1 MTDAK
6 VPPDGDILQRHERL
20 ERDHAAVADALD
32 ARATKLSLGRLLLF
46 VAALVLCGAGYS
58 TGDWLVLGPGLGS
71 VVVFFVLVFLH
82 ARTEAARDEARARA
96 EVHARHQLRAG
107 ARFLELPVPK
117 TRAVPDHP
125 YAADIDLTGP
135 GSLVQR
141 IDVSRTVPGERA
153 LVALLSE
160 PVDRDTIAARQ
171 AAVAELAED
180 LEFRESLEA
189 FGARAHG
196 KGKLDPA
203 PFLAFTKRKP
213 VVGGVLVAI
222 IYTLPLAVVGMLVA
236 GSLGLVPGYFWLALF
251 GAQVLVALGM
261 GGRAIDVFQ
270 LVAARRGYVEAIQK
284 MLVLADEEKLD
295 SAPLKALQE
304 RLRIGGQRPR
314 EYMARLDRW
323 AGFAEFYTQ
332 FPLHFFVNIATLYDL
347 HVLFRLERWNREVG
361 AGLEEAF
368 TALGDLEAMN
378 SLATLAAIDPSATF
392 PTVHEEPTPLQA
404 EGLAHPLLAPD
415 VRVAN
420 DVAFP
425 TASSALIVT
434 GSNMAGKSTLLRSV
448 GLNIALALAG
458 GPVVAK
464 RFELSPVRLRASMRI
479 DDSLQRGASYFHA
492 ELTKL
497 RTVVGGAD
505 EEPPIFFL
513 LDELLR
519 GTNARARHIG
529 ARAVLTHL
537 LDRGASGLAAT
548 HDVALADLEEQY
560 PGRIENVHFTDV
572 MKGGEMLF
580 DYQLRGGVV
589 RTSNALRLLQMAGVE
604 VEVDDHVVD
613 PDSAGEPSGSPATDA
628 SDGSSSSDSASA

>member
-1 MTDAK
+1 MSDPK
-6 VPPDGDILQRHERL
+6 VPASESILKRHQTRER
-20 ERDHAAVADALD
+20 EHAAVADALD

-58 TGDWLVLGPGLGS
+58 GGDWLLLGPGLGAIA
-71 VVVFFVLVFLH
+71 VFFLLVLLH
-82 ARTEAARDEARARA
+82 AHTEAARDEARARA

-107 ARFLELPVPK
+107 VRFLELPVPE

-141 IDVSRTVPGERA
+141 IDVSRTVLGERA

-160 PVDRDTIAARQ
+160 PVDRETIASRQ

-180 LEFRESLEA
+180 LDFRESLEA

-203 PFLAFTKRKP
+203 PFLKFTQREP
-213 VVGGVLVAI
+213 VVGGILVAI
-222 IYTLPLAVVGMLVA
+222 IHTLPLAVVAMLVA
-236 GSLGLVPGYFWLALF
+236 GGLGLVPGYFWLALF
-251 GAQVLVALGM
+251 GAQVLVALAM
-261 GGRAIDVFQ
+261 GGRAVDAFQ

-284 MLVLADEEKLD
+284 MLVLADEAKLE
-295 SAPLKALQE
+295 AKPLQALQE
-304 RLRIGGQRPR
+304 RLRIREQRPR
-314 EYMARLDRW
+314 QYMARLDRW

-332 FPLHFFVNIATLYDL
+332 FPLHFFVNIATFYDL

-361 AGLEEAF
+361 SGLEEAF
-368 TALGDLEAMN
+368 QALGDLEAMN
-378 SLATLAAIDPSATF
+378 GLATLAAIDPSAAF
-392 PTVHEEPTPLQA
+392 PTIPEEPTPLRA
-404 EGLAHPLLAPD
+404 EALAHPLLAPEL
-415 VRVAN
+415 RVAN

-497 RTVVGGAD
+497 RTVVGEA
-505 EEPPIFFL
+505 EAEPPIFFL

-529 ARAVLTHL
+529 ARAVLSHL

-548 HDVALADLEEQY
+548 HDVALADLEEEY
-560 PGRIENVHFTDV
+560 PGRIANVHFTDV
-572 MKGGEMLF
+572 MRDGEMLF
-580 DYQLRGGVV
+580 DYRLREGVV

-604 VEVDDHVVD
+604 VDVDDHVVD
-613 PDSAGEPSGSPATDA
+613 PDSPASPASPA
-628 SDGSSSSDSASA
+628 SSA

>member
-1 MTDAK
+1 MTDPK
-6 VPPDGDILQRHERL
+6 VPASEPILQRHQKRER
-20 ERDHAAVADALD
+20 EHAAVADALD
-32 ARATKLSLGRLLLF
+32 ARATTLSLGRLLLF
-46 VAALVLCGAGYS
+46 VAALVLVGAGYS
-58 TGDWLVLGPGLGS
+58 AADWLLLGPGLGT
-71 VVVFFVLVFLH
+71 VVLFFALVFLH

-107 ARFLELPVPK
+107 ARFLELPVPE

-141 IDVSRTVPGERA
+141 IDVSRTVLGERA
-153 LVALLSE
+153 LVALLSR
-160 PVDRDTIAARQ
+160 PVDRETIAARQ
-171 AAVAELAED
+171 EAVAELAED
-180 LEFRESLEA
+180 LDFRESLEA

-203 PFLAFTKRKP
+203 PFLAFTKKER
-213 VVGGVLVAI
+213 VVGGALVAI
-222 IYTLPLAVVGMLVA
+222 IHLLPLAVAGALVA
-236 GSLGLVPGYFWLALF
+236 GGLGLVPGYLWLILFGVQTLLAL
-251 GAQVLVALGM
+251 AMA
-261 GGRAIDVFQ
+261 GRAIDVFQ
-270 LVAARRGYVEAIQK
+270 LVAARRGYVEAIQR
-284 MLVLADEEKLD
+284 MLVLADEEKLE
-295 SAPLKALQE
+295 ATPLKALQE

-361 AGLEEAF
+361 AGLEDAF
-368 TALGDLEAMN
+368 AALGDLEAMN

-425 TASSALIVT
+425 TPSSALIVT

-458 GPVVAK
+458 GPVVAE

-497 RTVVGGAD
+497 RTVVGEAD
-505 EEPPIFFL
+505 AEPPIFFL

-548 HDVALADLEEQY
+548 HDVALADLEKSY
-560 PGRIENVHFTDV
+560 PGRIANVHFTDV
-572 MKGGEMLF
+572 MRDGEMLF
-580 DYQLRGGVV
+580 DYELREGVV

-613 PDSAGEPSGSPATDA
+613 PDASESASSPD
-628 SDGSSSSDSASA
+628 SSESDSASA

>member
-1 MTDAK
+1 MSDTESSATSEA
-6 VPPDGDILQRHERL
+6 ITQLHERR
-20 ERDHAAVADALD
+20 EREHAAVADDLD
-32 ARATKLSLGRLLLF
+32 GRATRLSLGRLLLF
-46 VAALVLCGAGYS
+46 LAALVLCGAGYS
-58 TGDWLVLGPGLGS
+58 AGDPILLGAGAAS

-82 ARTEAARDEARARA
+82 AKTEAARDEARARA
-96 EVHARHQLRAG
+96 DVHARHRLRAG
-107 ARFLELPVPK
+107 ARFLELPVPE
-117 TRAVPDHP
+117 TRAAPDHP

-141 IDVSRTVPGERA
+141 IDVSRTVIGERA

-160 PVDRDTIAARQ
+160 PVDRETIAARQ
-171 AAVAELAED
+171 QASAELAENLD
-180 LEFRESLEA
+180 FRESLEA

-196 KGKLDPA
+196 RGKLDPA
-203 PFLAFTKRKP
+203 PFLKFTKRTP
-213 VVGGVLVAI
+213 IVGGALVALI
-222 IYTLPLAVVGMLVA
+222 HLLPVGVAATLVIG
-236 GSLGLVPGYFWLALF
+236 GLGLIPGWVWLALL
-251 GAQVLVALGM
+251 GVQTLLALGM
-261 GGRAIDVFQ
+261 AGRAIDVFQ

-284 MLVLADEEKLD
+284 MLVLADEEALE
-295 SAPLKALQE
+295 APTLKALQE

-314 EYMARLDRW
+314 QYMARLDRW

-332 FPLHFFVNIATLYDL
+332 FPLHFFVNIATFYDL
-347 HVLFRLERWNREVG
+347 HVLYRLERWNREVG
-361 AGLEEAF
+361 AGLEGAF
-368 TALGDLEAMN
+368 DALGDLEAMS

-392 PTVHEEPTPLQA
+392 PEVHEEPTPLA
-404 EGLAHPLLAPD
+404 ADGLAHPLLAPD
-415 VRVAN
+415 ARVAN
-420 DVAFP
+420 DVSFP
-425 TASSALIVT
+425 ETSSALIVT

-497 RTVVGGAD
+497 RTVVGEAD
-505 EEPPIFFL
+505 AEPPIFFL

-529 ARAVLTHL
+529 ARAVLQHL

-548 HDVALADLEEQY
+548 HDVALAKLEDDY
-560 PGRIENVHFTDV
+560 PGRIQNVHFTDV
-572 MKGGEMLF
+572 MRDGEMLF
-580 DYQLRGGVV
+580 DYELRQGVV

-604 VEVDDHVVD
+604 VDVDDHVVD
-613 PDSAGEPSGSPATDA
+613 PDAAEP
-628 SDGSSSSDSASA
+628 SDSAIA